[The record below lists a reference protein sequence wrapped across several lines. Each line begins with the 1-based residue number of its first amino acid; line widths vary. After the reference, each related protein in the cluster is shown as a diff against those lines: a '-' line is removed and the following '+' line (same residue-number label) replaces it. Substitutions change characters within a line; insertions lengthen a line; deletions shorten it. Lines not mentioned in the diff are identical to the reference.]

1 MKKLL
6 SILVL
11 GLLLSSNFVFSE
23 NYKTGQEI
31 EGQIVFSKKMYEL
44 AANLTLI
51 VHFAFILFVVFG
63 ALLFFVA
70 TKIIF
75 IHIPAFIWG
84 SYIELTHSICPL
96 TYLENW
102 FLHKANLTTYSEGFI
117 QNYLVPIVYPMNLTK
132 DLQIC
137 LGIVLIV
144 VNMIIYGFIIS
155 KLKKKF

>member
-1 MKKLL
+1 
-6 SILVL
+6 
-11 GLLLSSNFVFSE
+11 
-23 NYKTGQEI
+23 
-31 EGQIVFSKKMYEL
+31 MYEL

-75 IHIPAFIWG
+75 VHFPALIWG
-84 SYIELTHSICPL
+84 SYIELTNSICPL

-102 FLHKANLTTYSEGFI
+102 FLHKANLTTYSERFI

-132 DLQIC
+132 DLQIY
-137 LGIVLIV
+137 LGIALIV
-144 VNMIIYGFIIS
+144 INIVFYAFIFN
-155 KLKKKF
+155 KLKKNFK

>member
-1 MKKLL
+1 
-6 SILVL
+6 
-11 GLLLSSNFVFSE
+11 
-23 NYKTGQEI
+23 
-31 EGQIVFSKKMYEL
+31 MYEL

-75 IHIPAFIWG
+75 IHFPALIWG
-84 SYIELTHSICPL
+84 SYIELTNSICPL

-117 QNYLVPIVYPMNLTK
+117 QNYLVPIVYPVSLTK
-132 DLQIC
+132 ALQVY
-137 LGIVLIV
+137 LGIAIIV
-144 VNMIIYGFIIS
+144 INIVFYAFIFN
-155 KLKKKF
+155 KLKKNFK

>member
-1 MKKLL
+1 
-6 SILVL
+6 
-11 GLLLSSNFVFSE
+11 
-23 NYKTGQEI
+23 
-31 EGQIVFSKKMYEL
+31 MYEM

-51 VHFAFILFVVFG
+51 VHFTFVFFVVFG
-63 ALLFFVA
+63 ALLFFVT

-96 TYLENW
+96 TYLENL

-117 QNYLVPIVYPMNLTK
+117 QNYLMPIVYPTNLSK
-132 DLQIC
+132 DVQIY

-144 VNMIIYGFIIS
+144 VNIIIYGFIIS
-155 KLKKKF
+155 KLKKSFK